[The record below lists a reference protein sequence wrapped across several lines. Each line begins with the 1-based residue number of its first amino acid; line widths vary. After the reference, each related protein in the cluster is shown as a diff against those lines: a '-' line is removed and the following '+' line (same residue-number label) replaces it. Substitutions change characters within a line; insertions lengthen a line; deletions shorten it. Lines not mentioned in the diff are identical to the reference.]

1 MSFMD
6 NVLAK
11 IGGQEG
17 QEGGLSSITRLFS
30 ENGGLQGIMAKLT
43 SNGQGQQVQSWVGNG
58 QNQPISGTDVKQ
70 ALDDDSLRQL
80 ARQAG
85 TTPDKV
91 SDEVAQALPHLVNEA
106 TPQGQVPPQGQD
118 PFSKGV
124 DAVRS
129 MFAGR

>member
-1 MSFMD
+1 MSTP
-6 NVLAK
+6 APPPSAP
-11 IGGQEG
+11 GGE
-17 QEGGLSSITRLFS
+17 LL
-30 ENGGLQGIMAKLT
+30 L
-43 SNGQGQQVQSWVGNG
+43 
-58 QNQPISGTDVKQ
+58 
-70 ALDDDSLRQL
+70 QL
-80 ARQAG
+80 ARPRSEAG

-124 DAVRS
+124 DAVRN